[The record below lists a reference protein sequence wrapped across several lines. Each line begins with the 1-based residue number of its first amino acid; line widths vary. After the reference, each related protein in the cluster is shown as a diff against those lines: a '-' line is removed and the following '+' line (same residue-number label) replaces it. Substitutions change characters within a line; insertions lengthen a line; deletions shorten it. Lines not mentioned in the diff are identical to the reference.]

1 MDDLTDKRLM
11 ELARRCDTR
20 GIPLFTDFLDLSEQ
34 AALGRLTPS
43 LPPVRVHLFGGADGC
58 ERRMAGFFPL
68 YDAQESPFPIV
79 CLRVTPMN
87 TRFTAMPAHRDVLGA
102 LMSLGF
108 ERSLLGDIVVREKE
122 IWLFCVERIA
132 SFICDNL
139 IGIRNATVRCEVAP
153 EIPEGALFVTRS
165 KFLQVSSERLD
176 AVVAHTM
183 DLSRSD
189 AQALFGVGRIFIN
202 GAECSHPDTVPL
214 PGQIISVRG
223 LGRFRYD
230 GQRSVSRKGKLC
242 VEVAIY
248 V

>member
-1 MDDLTDKRLM
+1 MDDRTEKRFL
-11 ELARRCDTR
+11 ELACRCDTR

-34 AALGRLTPS
+34 AALQRLTSS
-43 LPPVRVHLFGGADGC
+43 LPPVRVRFFGGADGC

-68 YDAQESPFPIV
+68 FDEQETAFPIV
-79 CLRVTPMN
+79 CLRVTPID
-87 TRFTAMPAHRDVLGA
+87 TRFTAMPAHRDALGA

-108 ERSLLGDIVVREKE
+108 ERSLLGDITVREKE
-122 IWLFCVERIA
+122 IWIFCAERIA

-139 IGIRNATVRCEVAP
+139 TGIRNATVRCEIAGA
-153 EIPEGALFVTRS
+153 IPEGALFATRS
-165 KFLQVSSERLD
+165 QILQVTSERLD
-176 AVVAHTM
+176 AVVAHAM

-189 AQALFGVGRIFIN
+189 AQALFRAGRVFVN
-202 GAECSHPDTVPL
+202 GAECSHPDTTPL

-223 LGRFRYD
+223 IGRFRYE